1 MLIRLSQNW
10 PNDPFQKVILSN
22 KEITSSNK
30 EKLEVILLDRKVKF
44 DAHFTYFFKM

>member
-10 PNDPFQKVILSN
+10 PKDPFQNVILRN

-30 EKLEVILLDRKVKF
+30 EKLEVILLD
-44 DAHFTYFFKM
+44 

>member
-10 PNDPFQKVILSN
+10 PNDPFQNVILRN

-30 EKLEVILLDRKVKF
+30 ENPSYPFRQHIIEL
-44 DAHFTYFFKM
+44 

>member
-10 PNDPFQKVILSN
+10 PNDPSQNVILRN

-30 EKLEVILLDRKVKF
+30 EKLEVILLD
-44 DAHFTYFFKM
+44 